1 MKLAVTILMECYFG
15 SASLPEDNQ
24 LNKTA
29 VVAFSIPEVGI
40 KFKAPFDA
48 VDTDHSDFASL
59 LALLEFIDG
68 NQKYFSNRSYRIV
81 GHNLHVVKQV
91 NQQEEFE
98 ERFQPLVEKALAYRS
113 KYRFS
118 LEWAPPSDKQTYDSL
133 FD

>member
-1 MKLAVTILMECYFG
+1 MKLAVTVFMECYFG
-15 SASLPEDNQ
+15 STSLPEDNQ

-81 GHNLHVVKQV
+81 GHNLHVVNQV

-98 ERFQPLVEKALAYRS
+98 ERFLPLVEKALAYRN

-118 LEWAPPSDKQTYDSL
+118 LECVSPSDNSTYDSL

>member
-1 MKLAVTILMECYFG
+1 MECYFG
-15 SASLPEDNQ
+15 STSLPEDNQ

-68 NQKYFSNRSYRIV
+68 NQKYFSNRSYRIL
-81 GHNLHVVKQV
+81 GHNRHVVNQV
-91 NQQEEFE
+91 NQKEEFE
-98 ERFQPLVEKALAYRS
+98 ERFLPLLEKAFAYRS

-118 LEWAPPSDKQTYDSL
+118 LEWMPPTDRSSYDSL